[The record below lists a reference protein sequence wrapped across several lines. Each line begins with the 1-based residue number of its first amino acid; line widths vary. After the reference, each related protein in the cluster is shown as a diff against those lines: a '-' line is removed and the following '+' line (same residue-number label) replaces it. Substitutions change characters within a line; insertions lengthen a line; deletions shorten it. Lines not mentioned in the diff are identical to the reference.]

1 MERFT
6 DVVSILLVVIFTLS
20 VSNMWVSGI
29 FVTKDAPFAPSSF
42 ECSFLLPGGGLGSD
56 PVALQY
62 SLFAFRRGCAISLG
76 FCFLESLGMEFLRA
90 APTIFADFP
99 IRMVGMDRSS
109 A

>member
-1 MERFT
+1 M
-6 DVVSILLVVIFTLS
+6 VSILLFVIFTLS
-20 VSNMWVSGI
+20 VSNMWVSDI
-29 FVTKDAPFAPSSF
+29 FVTEDAPFAPSSF